1 MVVVRKKS
9 GGVRICVDLKP
20 LNKCVLRERH
30 PLPRVD
36 DTLAQLT
43 GATIFSKL
51 DANSGF
57 WQIPLSEESKLLTTF
72 ITPFGRYCYNKLPF
86 GITSAPEHFQRR
98 MSSLLERLQGV
109 LCVMDDIIV
118 FGKNQEEHDSRLHAV
133 LTRLSLSG
141 ITLNSEKC
149 EFSKN
154 RLTFLGHII
163 DSQGISADPSKTA
176 AITQMDPPKSVT
188 ELHRFLGMINQL
200 GKFTPNIAELSH
212 PLRELLSV
220 KKAWLWGPTQADA
233 FSKLKQELT
242 SPRTLALYNPAAD
255 TLISADA
262 SSHGLGAVIMQKV
275 ESQWHPIAYAS
286 RSMTE
291 SETHYAQ
298 IEKEALAS
306 TWACE
311 KFTPYIQGKTI
322 TLETDHKPLVPLL
335 SHKGLDSLPPRILR
349 FRLRL
354 MSYDYEIRH
363 VPGKL
368 LHTADALSRAP
379 LKNAISPNE
388 LVQVEEMEFH
398 MSSVTST
405 LPVSSSRL
413 TSFSQDQADD
423 SVCSS
428 LISYC
433 RNGWPKKSS
442 LPSYMQPYWKFQG
455 DFSLHGNLLLYQDRV
470 TIPQKLQDD
479 ILQKL
484 HQGHQGLQRCRL
496 RAKSSVW
503 WLNISK
509 DIHSFI
515 QQCPECMKMLTPPRE
530 PLITSPLPSHP
541 WEKVASDLFHLNNS
555 TYLIVVDYF
564 SRYPEVVQ
572 LSSTT
577 SRSVIKAL
585 QAIFSRHGV
594 PSVFMSDNGPQFTSK
609 EMKDTYGFT
618 LVTSSPHYAQSN
630 GLAERTI
637 QTVKALLQKS
647 SDPYM
652 ALLSFRATPI
662 PWCSFSPAELLMGR
676 RIRTDIPTAK
686 TLLAPQ
692 WPYLAEF
699 QEQDRQYKAKQKQNY
714 DQRHRTQTLNPLPP
728 DTPVWITTGRD
739 RTPGQVCSPAAT
751 PRSYI
756 VSTPGGEV
764 RRTRQHITPRSPVM
778 TRSRSGITLRPP
790 DRLTL

>member
-1 MVVVRKKS
+1 MNQVDLRFKLDTGAEVTAITEQAYKALGSPKISQPVKKLCGPTSKPLKVTGRLTVSMSNKDHSCEQEIFVVNNLHHNLLGLPAIKALHLLTRVEQINTMPTIQQEFPSLFTGLGTLQEDPYTICLKPDAKPFSLGTARNISLPLREKVQETLNNMEAQGVISKVQQPTPWCAGMVVVRKKS

-30 PLPRVD
+30 PLLRVD

-43 GATIFSKL
+43 GATTFSKL

-57 WQIPLSEESKLLTTF
+57 WQIPLSDESKLLTTF

-98 MSSLLERLQGV
+98 MNSLLLGLQGV

-118 FGKNQEEHDSRLHAV
+118 FGKNLQEHNSRLQTV
-133 LTRLSLSG
+133 LTRLSASG

-154 RLTFLGHII
+154 RLTFLGHVI
-163 DSQGISADPSKTA
+163 DSKGISPDPSKTA
-176 AITQMDPPKSVT
+176 AITHMDPPKSIT
-188 ELHRFLGMINQL
+188 ELRRFLGMINQL

-220 KKAWLWGPTQADA
+220 KRAWLWGPSQAEA

-242 SPRTLALYNPAAD
+242 SPQTLALYDPAAD

-262 SSHGLGAVIMQKV
+262 SSHGLGAVLMQKV
-275 ESQWHPIAYAS
+275 ENQWHPVSYAS

-291 SETHYAQ
+291 SETRYAQ

-322 TLETDHKPLVPLL
+322 ILETDHKPLVPLL

-349 FRLRL
+349 FRLRK
-354 MSYDYEIRH
+354 MRYDYEIKH

-379 LKNAISPNE
+379 LKDTINSNE
-388 LVQVEEMEFH
+388 VSQAEDIEFH
-398 MSSVTST
+398 MSSVIST
-405 LPVSSSRL
+405 LPVSDSKL
-413 TSFSQDQADD
+413 NTFSQEQAED
-423 SVCSS
+423 SVCNT

-433 RNGWPKKSS
+433 QNGWPSKSS
-442 LPSYMQPYWKFQG
+442 LPSCMKPYWKFQG

-470 TIPQKLQDD
+470 TIPHKLQEQ

-484 HQGHQGLQRCRL
+484 HQGHQGIQRCRL

-503 WLNISK
+503 WLNISR
-509 DIHSFI
+509 DINSFV

-555 TYLIVVDYF
+555 TYVPDCCRLLFPLPRGSPTFIYNF
-564 SRYPEVVQ
+564 IKRYQ
-572 LSSTT
+572 STT
-577 SRSVIKAL
+577 SH
-585 QAIFSRHGV
+585 F
-594 PSVFMSDNGPQFTSK
+594 
-609 EMKDTYGFT
+609 
-618 LVTSSPHYAQSN
+618 
-630 GLAERTI
+630 
-637 QTVKALLQKS
+637 
-647 SDPYM
+647 
-652 ALLSFRATPI
+652 LS
-662 PWCSFSPAELLMGR
+662 
-676 RIRTDIPTAK
+676 
-686 TLLAPQ
+686 
-692 WPYLAEF
+692 
-699 QEQDRQYKAKQKQNY
+699 
-714 DQRHRTQTLNPLPP
+714 
-728 DTPVWITTGRD
+728 
-739 RTPGQVCSPAAT
+739 
-751 PRSYI
+751 PRSAI
-756 VSTPGGEV
+756 NICDWIWENMHSS
-764 RRTRQHITPRSPVM
+764 HIRFC
-778 TRSRSGITLRPP
+778 TLK
-790 DRLTL
+790 DS